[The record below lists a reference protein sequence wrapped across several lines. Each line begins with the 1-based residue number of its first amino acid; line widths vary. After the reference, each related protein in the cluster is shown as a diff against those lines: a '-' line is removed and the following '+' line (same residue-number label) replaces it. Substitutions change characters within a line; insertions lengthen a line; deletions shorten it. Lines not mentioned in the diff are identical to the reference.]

1 MKKNVALSFYFY
13 YYSLHFIT
21 FFFPSKQFSKI
32 TLIFFLEIFF
42 FSLSLLLPHK
52 AILA

>member
-1 MKKNVALSFYFY
+1 MKKNVSLSFYFKIIIPF
-13 YYSLHFIT
+13 HFIT

-42 FSLSLLLPHK
+42 FSLSLSYSLTRQF
-52 AILA
+52 